1 MDSFVMFFFF
11 FFLRIRRPP
20 RSTRTDTLF
29 PYTTLFRS
37 DYGSY
42 DRFRAEGAV
51 SVPLTDRI
59 GLRVALLTDQGGG
72 FMDGKGAG
80 PATGMQLRPEL
91 PPLSDPGARDN
102 YDDRNLFAGRVTL
115 RAETDGGD
123 LTLKLWKSRDRSER
137 TPQDSVGGVSNN
149 TWLGTADDPK

>member
-1 MDSFVMFFFF
+1 MSELVTLCQLVGRVIFFVFFFKQKTAYEMRISDWSSDVCSSDLGTLYGRNSTAGVVNPITRGPSDSFDGYVQA
-11 FFLRIRRPP
+11 
-20 RSTRTDTLF
+20 
-29 PYTTLFRS
+29 

-91 PPLSDPGARDN
+91 PPLSAPGARDN
-102 YDDRNLFAGRVTL
+102 Y
-115 RAETDGGD
+115 GD
-123 LTLKLWKSRDRSER
+123 
-137 TPQDSVGGVSNN
+137 QIG
-149 TWLGTADDPK
+149 